1 MTPDHLNAL
10 RGLAFCGG
18 FLFFLCGELLRPYRP
33 PTVPKSG
40 RLLINLSLA
49 ALNAALLHFLFTA
62 ATVAAALYVTENH
75 AGLLNRPLA
84 LPAWLRL
91 LLLLLMMDF
100 FIYIWHSLNHILP
113 LLWRFHR
120 VHHSDINMDVSTAS
134 RFHCGELAA
143 AAVIKLGLVYSLG
156 VDIVSLYIFD
166 SILFFASQL
175 NHTSIELPAWLE
187 KTLWLLFVPPS
198 MHRIHHSIK
207 NGERNSNYGT
217 ILSLWDRIFG
227 TLLQDIDQQGIVIG
241 MGAYRD
247 VARLNLHHLLWMP
260 FSKAVK

>member
-10 RGLAFCGG
+10 KGLAFSVG
-18 FLFFLCGELLRPYRP
+18 FLLFLCGELLRPYRL
-33 PTVPKSG
+33 PTVSKTS

-62 ATVAAALYVTENH
+62 ATVAAALYVTETH
-75 AGLLNRPLA
+75 TGLLSRSLP

-91 LLLLLMMDF
+91 LLLIVMMDF
-100 FIYIWHSLNHILP
+100 FIYIWHNLNHILP

-120 VHHSDINMDVSTAS
+120 VHHSDINMDVSTAL

-156 VDIVSLYIFD
+156 VDIVSLYLFD
-166 SILFFASQL
+166 SIFFFASQL
-175 NHTSIELPAWLE
+175 NHSSIKLPVWLE
-187 KTLWLLFVPPS
+187 RTLWLLFVPPS

-207 NGERNSNYGT
+207 IGERNSNYGT

-227 TLLQDIDQQGIVIG
+227 TLLRDIDQQGIVIG
-241 MGAYRD
+241 MGTYREE
-247 VARLNLHHLLWMP
+247 AQLKLHHLLWMP
-260 FSKAVK
+260 FTRTVK